1 MFTTPWSNILKA
13 EVGSAV
19 IQGANC
25 YARYVQHIN
34 YFQKLSQAWWRQL
47 KHIYNPRILHYLQL
61 WSLFVMFPNFS
72 DMQAIVGVDLITAK
86 ENETFLRQFAKRK
99 RKEFQ

>member
-1 MFTTPWSNILKA
+1 MYNINNTTKMFTTPSNILTA
-13 EVGSAV
+13 EVGAAV

-47 KHIYNPRILHYLQL
+47 SIFTIYAYYIIYNC
-61 WSLFVMFPNFS
+61 
-72 DMQAIVGVDLITAK
+72 GVYS
-86 ENETFLRQFAKRK
+86 
-99 RKEFQ
+99 